1 MSELKNNSCSAFTL
15 LELLLLF
22 VIIGAIVA
30 IVIPNRGG
38 GSHTSPAKACI
49 NNLRQID
56 AAANQFAL
64 ENHLTNGDHINFP
77 NDLTPYI
84 KLNEYGKIPPCPSSG
99 KAYHIGKVGEPP
111 TCSLGTTVTPAHVL
125 P

>member
-1 MSELKNNSCSAFTL
+1 MDEPEKKPSFKPDLIFWG
-15 LELLLLF
+15 
-22 VIIGAIVA
+22 IIICVFGFFAWA
-30 IVIPNRGG
+30 SIPNFVNR
-38 GSHTSPAKACI
+38 HQPVPANACI
-49 NNLRQID
+49 NILRQID

-64 ENHLTNGDHINFP
+64 DNHLTNGDRINFP

-84 KLNEYGKIPPCPSSG
+84 ELNSAGKIPPCPSGGLYHISRVG
-99 KAYHIGKVGEPP
+99 KAP